1 MAIETTINPTH
12 IPFVISCISS
22 EIHFA
27 ATKTETVAEIVF
39 VVINIMI
46 SVLGTLA
53 NGIVITV
60 YYCNR
65 RLRTIQ
71 NTIFLLLAATDI
83 GVTVIVQPIHVV
95 ATLTGLMG
103 KRDCLIWVLV
113 ILSSWLFL
121 SLSLATINILS
132 WQSYITLA
140 YPYQAIVTKHRLK
153 IAVFFTWLL
162 MTATV
167 LKSTFLHYLSLATY
181 ICAGVILLTII
192 SVFFTWAWTYR
203 IVARH
208 RKVIQTTQT
217 PSAQKL
223 VARKAVLRS
232 TITALVVTLGLFV
245 CYSFRLLL
253 YFYEIVNA
261 WSIERNILL
270 ILHVVSWTLLFLNSL
285 LNPCMVFWRSSGFRQ
300 AARNILIKNL

>member
-1 MAIETTINPTH
+1 
-12 IPFVISCISS
+12 
-22 EIHFA
+22 
-27 ATKTETVAEIVF
+27 
-39 VVINIMI
+39 
-46 SVLGTLA
+46 
-53 NGIVITV
+53 
-60 YYCNR
+60 
-65 RLRTIQ
+65 
-71 NTIFLLLAATDI
+71 
-83 GVTVIVQPIHVV
+83 
-95 ATLTGLMG
+95 MG

-153 IAVFFTWLL
+153 IAVVLTWLL

-181 ICAGVILLTII
+181 ICAGVILFTII
-192 SVFFTWAWTYR
+192 SVLFTWIWTYK

-217 PSAQKL
+217 PSAQKI

-232 TITALVVTLGLFV
+232 TITTLLVTLGLFV

-253 YFYEIVNA
+253 YFYEIVNP
-261 WSIERNILL
+261 WSIEHNILL